1 MARSGRS
8 PPTRWRRCSAPPSSA
23 PSRCCCSAS
32 TGRCSRSARR
42 CGGAVWSSGSARKG
56 QRDHERRKIRA
67 CPPIGDGYVERDGVK
82 VLVRLVRSR
91 AGRFTIAER
100 KLATMD
106 GYGERPLGGPMAIET
121 IVFDLDDT
129 LVAASRSYARA
140 LSVLAGYDV
149 DPAAFVAA
157 HRRWWTCYQ
166 SGGCTIDEL
175 YEGRMRD
182 VGLTG
187 DLAMEANDR
196 FVQAAAAIH
205 WRRGAP
211 GLLRTLRRLRIRT
224 VVLTNGGSRSQREKI
239 VRLGVDKL
247 VDAVVISD
255 EIGQAKPA
263 TAAFDAAL
271 QAVAGR
277 ASTSAA
283 VGDDLKADI
292 EGALAAG
299 LGGAVWVTTS
309 HRKLPDHRIVKVRR
323 LDQVASA
330 LGIE

>member
-1 MARSGRS
+1 
-8 PPTRWRRCSAPPSSA
+8 
-23 PSRCCCSAS
+23 
-32 TGRCSRSARR
+32 
-42 CGGAVWSSGSARKG
+42 
-56 QRDHERRKIRA
+56 
-67 CPPIGDGYVERDGVK
+67 
-82 VLVRLVRSR
+82 
-91 AGRFTIAER
+91 
-100 KLATMD
+100 
-106 GYGERPLGGPMAIET
+106 MAIET

-140 LSVLAGYDV
+140 LSVLARYDV

-182 VGLTG
+182 AGLTG

-211 GLLRTLRRLRIRT
+211 RLLRTLRRLRIKT
-224 VVLTNGGSRSQREKI
+224 VVLTNGGSRSQREKMA
-239 VRLGVDKL
+239 RLAVDKL

-277 ASTSAA
+277 ASTAAA

>member
-1 MARSGRS
+1 M
-8 PPTRWRRCSAPPSSA
+8 
-23 PSRCCCSAS
+23 
-32 TGRCSRSARR
+32 
-42 CGGAVWSSGSARKG
+42 
-56 QRDHERRKIRA
+56 RA
-67 CPPIGDGYVERDGVK
+67 CQPIGDGYVERDGVK

-91 AGRFTIAER
+91 AGMFTIAER

-239 VRLGVDKL
+239 VRLAVDKL

-277 ASTSAA
+277 ASTAAA